1 MKKIY
6 FLILIV
12 FASASCQ
19 INSPAQFSNTKKI
32 PESHYNKSLLVGT
45 KKIYIEVVTT
55 PADMALG
62 LSGRQKLTDEQGML
76 FDFKTPQPV
85 NFWMKD
91 MLFDLDLIWIK
102 NKKIVGIQSNAPAPR
117 NDESLTDDM
126 LPRYAPPS
134 EVDMVLE
141 VNSGWS
147 ERYKIT
153 AGNEIKI
160 LQN

>member
-1 MKKIY
+1 
-6 FLILIV
+6 
-12 FASASCQ
+12 
-19 INSPAQFSNTKKI
+19 
-32 PESHYNKSLLVGT
+32 
-45 KKIYIEVVTT
+45 
-55 PADMALG
+55 
-62 LSGRQKLTDEQGML
+62 
-76 FDFKTPQPV
+76 
-85 NFWMKD
+85 
-91 MLFDLDLIWIK
+91 
-102 NKKIVGIQSNAPAPR
+102 
-117 NDESLTDDM
+117 M